1 MCVTVGVMDIDVIT
15 DGVGELLRYIKIFRK
30 IDTNIYLGATKFF
43 WLLNISRTKESHLC
57 LIS

>member
-30 IDTNIYLGATKFF
+30 IYRIFTLVLQNFSGY
-43 WLLNISRTKESHLC
+43 
-57 LIS
+57 